1 MDAIPP
7 PHDFYGNGNSGSRAM
22 ASCWK
27 PTQWIVAAAAV
38 CWLSMLALQLAEA
51 QDGQPADGIA
61 AQVNGEPITTEQI
74 EETLQT
80 QIEQTNRQLEQI
92 RRSMLDRLINNLLLK
107 QVAQGEGLDLNDY
120 LKIKVERVTVSDEE
134 VEAAYAKSRH
144 RFPAMLESEVKYR
157 IRRELEDNRRSETLK
172 RLVSKLRRSGKVE
185 NFHLER
191 ARSRIDLQPQAG
203 PSLGPAGARL
213 TIVEFSDFECPF
225 CRKLQPILR
234 RVLKR
239 WPKEVRLVYKHL
251 PLERHRHAFGAAK
264 ATVCADKQGL
274 FWEFHDALY
283 QENQDLSPQG
293 MTSIAKS
300 LGMELRQ
307 FKGCLEDEV
316 TRRAVQSDR
325 ALARRA
331 RVTGTPTLFI
341 NKKRVRNVSQLES
354 EVEAMLAVSSESIGE

>member
-107 QVAQGEGLDLNDY
+107 QAAQGEGLDLNDY

-134 VEAAYAKSRH
+134 VEAAYA
-144 RFPAMLESEVKYR
+144 
-157 IRRELEDNRRSETLK
+157 
-172 RLVSKLRRSGKVE
+172 
-185 NFHLER
+185 
-191 ARSRIDLQPQAG
+191 
-203 PSLGPAGARL
+203 
-213 TIVEFSDFECPF
+213 
-225 CRKLQPILR
+225 
-234 RVLKR
+234 
-239 WPKEVRLVYKHL
+239 
-251 PLERHRHAFGAAK
+251 
-264 ATVCADKQGL
+264 
-274 FWEFHDALY
+274 
-283 QENQDLSPQG
+283 
-293 MTSIAKS
+293 
-300 LGMELRQ
+300 
-307 FKGCLEDEV
+307 
-316 TRRAVQSDR
+316 
-325 ALARRA
+325 
-331 RVTGTPTLFI
+331 
-341 NKKRVRNVSQLES
+341 
-354 EVEAMLAVSSESIGE
+354 